1 MIVERLVPE
10 ALSDAAQAL
19 RQQLLADKDTAR
31 WVEAVIGQPSLAE
44 PLLEIVRCDPGS
56 LKYRCS
62 KIIRMTAE
70 RRPELVYPFFREIA
84 AWLDSPNSFIRWD
97 GMLTIGLLLAADR
110 DDLFPEIYERFA
122 GLIDDAS
129 MITAANAIGQ
139 AARMI
144 RTHPALE
151 PDLTRRLL
159 RVAGNTYW
167 YKGQPSPE
175 CWNIVCG
182 AALDSFA
189 EYWPQASQKPA
200 ILAFAASL
208 CQNSRPAVARKAARF
223 LKEHAPV

>member
-1 MIVERLVPE
+1 MTAGRPVPDV
-10 ALSDAAQAL
+10 LSEAAQAL
-19 RQQLLADKDTAR
+19 RQQLQADRDTAR
-31 WVEAVIGQPSLAE
+31 WVEAVIGQPGLAS
-44 PLLEIVRCDPGS
+44 PLLEIVRSDPGS

-62 KIIRMTAE
+62 KIIRMAAE
-70 RRPELVYPFFREIA
+70 SRPELVYPFFREIA

-97 GMLTIGLLLAADR
+97 GMLTLGILLAADR
-110 DDLFPEIYERFA
+110 DDLFPEIYVRFA

-139 AARMI
+139 AARI
-144 RTHPALE
+144 VRAHPKLE

-167 YKGQPSPE
+167 YKGEPSPE

-189 EYWPQASQKPA
+189 QYWPQASQKPE

-208 CQNSRPAVARKAARF
+208 CQNSRPAVARKATRF
-223 LKEHAPV
+223 LKEHAPA